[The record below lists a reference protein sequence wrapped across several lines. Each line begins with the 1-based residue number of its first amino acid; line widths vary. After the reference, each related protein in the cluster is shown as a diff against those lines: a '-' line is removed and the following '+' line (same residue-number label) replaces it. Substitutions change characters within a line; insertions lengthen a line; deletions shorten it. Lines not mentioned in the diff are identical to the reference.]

1 MLVVLL
7 CLVSPGCGGGTGQR
21 GLHESGLE
29 GVMYFGGECGDVFE
43 GIWERQGEKREERKW
58 KGE

>member
-21 GLHESGLE
+21 GLHESDLE

-43 GIWERQGEKREERKW
+43 GIWERQGEKRERKW